1 MIIKHE
7 DIFITQ
13 WYKDLTQKYEK
24 NIENIYISFMLYH
37 PAMELH
43 CYNHIWNTDGE
54 YRIFLRIKLFRKYV
68 ICQNFW
74 KDVLK

>member
-24 NIENIYISFMLYH
+24 ILK
-37 PAMELH
+37 
-43 CYNHIWNTDGE
+43 
-54 YRIFLRIKLFRKYV
+54 IFI
-68 ICQNFW
+68 
-74 KDVLK
+74 